1 MIDRIAQPPRRPTR
15 LPVLGILAALVAMIA
30 AACGGGASQD
40 EFADL
45 SAQVAA
51 LQTRIHATE
60 DTAQRAL
67 LLSVLPALD
76 VAKFHDIDESI
87 NNDGA
92 IHATTPG
99 IVQRA
104 LDVVRTTSWP
114 AELVA
119 NVAQWD
125 DALLDLLDPV
135 LDDNAEAAG
144 RPATIVHAI
153 SHAFEGAVSAFIAGD
168 EIPPPPDLGIEH
180 DHEAE
185 EDEDHDDDE

>member
-1 MIDRIAQPPRRPTR
+1 MTNRIRRPPRRPTR
-15 LPVLGILAALVAMIA
+15 LSTRLLMLGILATLVTAIA

-40 EFADL
+40 EFDDL

-51 LQTRIHATE
+51 LQTRVQGAE
-60 DTAQRAL
+60 DTAERAL

-87 NNDGA
+87 NNDRA
-92 IHATTPG
+92 IQSTTPG

-114 AELVA
+114 AELA
-119 NVAQWD
+119 DNVAPWD

-168 EIPPPPDLGIEH
+168 EIPPPPDLGTEH
-180 DHEAE
+180 DHE
-185 EDEDHDDDE
+185 DDDDE